1 MFLLKRLIFKKVGK
15 LEYFPQGCFCLHI
28 FTFLF
33 KHIFKNTYIFFFLPD
48 HGTPLMTC
56 TSMKKTMWFA
66 QKPST
71 KLQWFEPKVLSVFL
85 RLPPRLQPRYV
96 VYSTL
101 ISRIFFVSINF
112 YYMCNILISR
122 PPLRLRAVLVTVQRP
137 PDKLVTNPMMA
148 NYDRQWETPIWGL
161 IPWLIILRS
170 LIKVVISR
178 PLYR

>member
-1 MFLLKRLIFKKVGK
+1 MFLLKRHIFKKVGK
-15 LEYFPQGCFCLHI
+15 EIFPSQYIL

-33 KHIFKNTYIFFFLPD
+33 HLFVYTYLYFFSFFRPWDTINDLYQYEKEHVICTKTKHK
-48 HGTPLMTC
+48 TPMIRTQ
-56 TSMKKTMWFA
+56 SIVSVSEA
-66 QKPST
+66 ASEAAT
-71 KLQWFEPKVLSVFL
+71 KVCI
-85 RLPPRLQPRYV
+85 

-112 YYMCNILISR
+112 YHMCNILISR